1 MTPSPSVHAT
11 RPRVVMVSTRQLDGE
26 PMAGRLRVAHA
37 IRASLDAAT
46 DLKVLRLK
54 SALTDLTL
62 ARLVECGL
70 SWLFSL
76 LRGRPLPLQCALF
89 ASWSDHRELLAQVP
103 EDAISLYA
111 DGVRTYSLVRYLR
124 KHRPNLRI
132 IVDLDDLMSRR
143 MSLLLQASQPLSP
156 GYLTRRLPKMLLRL
170 AMSPKFGRMI
180 VRHEQVTL
188 ARVERDLARIADALV
203 LLSGEDARIMLD
215 QCGADCRAQVEVIP
229 PPSEPIAPIASL
241 KPPVR
246 FVFIGSDALTQN
258 RLTIDYLIDLWAR
271 AGITKPLVFYGLW
284 GRDIALP
291 PEITA
296 VGYVDD
302 LKDVYDGH
310 SVLLTPSLIGGGVKT
325 KVLEA
330 FAHGASVIGNAVTF
344 ESMNIGDYP
353 LQIDD
358 EDDLVRLIR
367 APAEQMPR
375 FDAAAQAGSDYVA
388 RFHDPEIFSRRWREL
403 MAPELAVSESSAP
416 AAVSRPAS

>member
-1 MTPSPSVHAT
+1 MTPSPSVHST

-37 IRASLDAAT
+37 IRASLEAAT
-46 DLKVLRLK
+46 DLDVLRLP

-62 ARLVECGL
+62 RRLFECAV
-70 SWLFSL
+70 SWVFSL

-89 ASWSDHRELLAQVP
+89 ASWTDHKRILAQLP
-103 EDAISLYA
+103 ADTISLYA
-111 DGVRTYSLVRYLR
+111 DGVRTYTLVRYLR
-124 KHRPNLRI
+124 RHRPNLRI

-143 MSLLLQASQPLSP
+143 MSLLMQASQPLSP
-156 GYLTRRLPKMLLRL
+156 GYLTKRLPRPLLRI
-170 AMSPKFGRMI
+170 AMSPVFGRMI

-188 ARVERDLARIADALV
+188 ARVEGDLARISDALV
-203 LLSGEDARIMLD
+203 LLSEEDARMLVA
-215 QCGADCRAQVEVIP
+215 QCGSDCRARVEVIP
-229 PPSEPIAPIASL
+229 PPSVPVAPIATL

-258 RLTIDYLIDLWAR
+258 RLTIDYLINLWRR
-271 AGITKPLVFYGLW
+271 AEITKPLVFYGLW
-284 GRDIALP
+284 GREIDLP
-291 PEITA
+291 PQIIS
-296 VGYVDD
+296 VGYVED

-330 FAHGASVIGNAVTF
+330 FAYGASVIGNAVTF

-358 EDDLVRLIR
+358 ENDLVNLIR
-367 APAEQMPR
+367 APADQMPR
-375 FDAAAQAGSDYVA
+375 FDAAARAGANYVA
-388 RFHDPEIFSRRWREL
+388 KFHDPQTFSDRWREL
-403 MAPELAVSESSAP
+403 MAPQLREADEAQTAP
-416 AAVSRPAS
+416 VTVQTS

>member
-46 DLKVLRLK
+46 DLQVLRLP

-62 ARLVECGL
+62 NRLLECAL

-89 ASWSDHRELLAQVP
+89 ASWTDHRRLLAQVP
-103 EDAISLYA
+103 EDAVSLYA
-111 DGVRTYSLVRYLR
+111 DGVRTYCLVRYLR
-124 KHRPNLRI
+124 KHRPQLRI

-156 GYLTRRLPKMLLRL
+156 GYLTKRLPPFLLRI
-170 AMSPKFGRMI
+170 AMSPRFGRAI

-203 LLSGEDARIMLD
+203 LLSAEDARIMID
-215 QCGADCRAQVEVIP
+215 QCAADRRAQVQVIP
-229 PPSEPIAPIASL
+229 PPSVPVAPIAAL

-258 RLTIDYLIDLWAR
+258 RLTIDYLIDLWRR
-271 AGITKPLVFYGLW
+271 ANITKPLVFYGLW

-291 PEITA
+291 PEITS
-296 VGYVDD
+296 VGYVED

-330 FAHGASVIGNAVTF
+330 FAYGAPVIGNAVTF

-358 EDDLVRLIR
+358 EEDLVGLIR
-367 APAEQMPR
+367 APTDQMQR
-375 FDAAAQAGSDYVA
+375 FADAARTGVNYVA
-388 RFHDPEIFSRRWREL
+388 RFHDPRAFAKRWREL
-403 MAPELAVSESSAP
+403 MAPELADDADLDPAP
-416 AAVSRPAS
+416 RQAL

>member
-46 DLKVLRLK
+46 DLKVLRLP

-62 ARLVECGL
+62 NRLLECAL
-70 SWLFSL
+70 SWVFSL

-89 ASWSDHRELLAQVP
+89 ASWTDHRHLLAQVP
-103 EDAISLYA
+103 EDAVSLYA

-124 KHRPNLRI
+124 KHRPQLRI

-156 GYLTRRLPKMLLRL
+156 GYLTKRLPPFLLRI
-170 AMSPKFGRMI
+170 AMSPQFGRMI
-180 VRHEQVTL
+180 VRHEQATL
-188 ARVERDLARIADALV
+188 AQVERDLARIADALV
-203 LLSGEDARIMLD
+203 LLSAEDARIMID
-215 QCGADCRAQVEVIP
+215 QCAADRRARVEVIP
-229 PPSEPIAPIASL
+229 PPSEPVAPIASL

-258 RLTIDYLIDLWAR
+258 RLTIDYLIDLWGR
-271 AGITKPLVFYGLW
+271 AKITKPLVFYGLW
-284 GRDIALP
+284 GRDIPLP
-291 PEITA
+291 PEISA
-296 VGYVDD
+296 VGYVED

-330 FAHGASVIGNAVTF
+330 FAYGASVIGNAITF
-344 ESMNIGDYP
+344 ESMDIGDYP

-358 EDDLVRLIR
+358 EAELVKLIR
-367 APAEQMPR
+367 APAEQMSR
-375 FDAAAQAGSDYVA
+375 FAVAAQAGVNYVA
-388 RFHDPEIFSRRWREL
+388 QFHDPLVFSQRWLNL
-403 MAPELAVSESSAP
+403 MAPELQSTDATDQAAAP
-416 AAVSRPAS
+416 AGAH

>member
-1 MTPSPSVHAT
+1 MTPSPSVPAT

-37 IRASLDAAT
+37 IRACLDAAT
-46 DLKVLRLK
+46 DLQVLRLP

-62 ARLVECGL
+62 RRLLECGL
-70 SWLFSL
+70 SWLFSV

-89 ASWSDHRELLAQVP
+89 ASWTDHRHLLDQVP
-103 EDAISLYA
+103 EDAVSLYA

-124 KHRPNLRI
+124 KHRPQLRI

-156 GYLTRRLPKMLLRL
+156 GYLTKRLPPFLLRI
-170 AMSPKFGRMI
+170 AMSSRFGHMI
-180 VRHEQVTL
+180 VRHEQATL

-203 LLSGEDARIMLD
+203 LLSAEDARIMTD
-215 QCGADCRAQVEVIP
+215 QCDAQCRAQVEVIP
-229 PPSEPIAPIASL
+229 PPSEPIAPIAPL
-241 KPPVR
+241 APPVR

-258 RLTIDYLIDLWAR
+258 RLTIDYLIDLWRR
-271 AGITKPLVFYGLW
+271 AKLTAPLVFYGLW
-284 GRDIALP
+284 GREIALP

-296 VGYVDD
+296 AGYVED

-330 FAHGASVIGNAVTF
+330 FAYGASVIGNAITF
-344 ESMNIGDYP
+344 ESMSIGDYP

-358 EDDLVRLIR
+358 EEDLVRLIQ

-375 FDAAAQAGSDYVA
+375 FAAAARAGVNYVA
-388 RFHDPEIFSRRWREL
+388 QFHDPQMFGRRWLKL
-403 MAPELAVSESSAP
+403 MAPEARSP
-416 AAVSRPAS
+416 AASPAAAVPLETH